1 MSARLPL
8 VLRQLGRPPRP
19 PGPPRRL
26 REPCRAASGSGSQ
39 SGGQEGLSGQQRPQ
53 DGPAWSS
60 QGPGSPAPPARDSI
74 AREVIQN
81 SKEVLHLLQEK
92 NPAFKPVLAIIQAG
106 DENLMQEINQNLAEE
121 AGLNIT
127 HVCLPPD
134 SSEDEII
141 DEILKMNED
150 TRVHGLAL
158 QISEDLFSSKVLNA
172 LNPEKDVDGVT
183 DVNLGK
189 LVRGD
194 AHECFV
200 SPVARAVIELLEK
213 SGASLD
219 GKKILV
225 VGAHGSLD
233 AALQCLFQRRG
244 SMTMNS
250 QWKTPQLQSKLHE
263 ADIVI
268 LGSPKPEE
276 IPLTWIQPGT
286 TVLNCFHD
294 LLSGKL
300 SCSSPRAHLNGLI
313 AEDNLGL
320 LAAALRIQ
328 NMVSSGRRWLREQQ
342 HRRWRLHSLKLQP
355 LSPVPS
361 DIEISRAQTPKA
373 VDILA
378 KEIGLLADEIEIY
391 GKSKAKVR
399 LSLLERLKDQADG
412 KYVLVAGITP
422 TPLGEG
428 KSTVTIGL
436 VQALTAH
443 LNVNS
448 FACLRQPSQGPTFGV
463 KGGAAGGGYA
473 QVIPM
478 EEFNLHLTG
487 DIHAIT
493 AANNLLAAAI
503 DTRILHENTQT
514 DKALY
519 NRLVPLV
526 NGVREFSEIQL
537 ARLKKLGINK
547 TDPSMLTEE
556 EMSKFARLNIDPTT
570 ITWQRVLDTNDRF
583 LRKITIGQAS
593 TEKGYSRQA
602 QFDIAVASEIMAVL
616 ALTDSLKDMK
626 ERLGRMVVASDKNGQ
641 PVTAEDLGVTGA
653 LTVLMK
659 DAIKPNLMQTL
670 EGTPVFVHAGPFAN
684 IAHGNSSVLADKIAL
699 KLVGEEGFV
708 VTEAG
713 FGADIGMEKF
723 FNIKCRASGLVPN
736 VVVLVATVRAL
747 KMHGGGPSVT
757 AGVPLKKEYTEENIQ
772 LVADGCCNLQKQ
784 IQIAQLFG
792 VPVVV
797 ALNVFKTDTRAEI
810 DLVCEL
816 AKRAGAFDAVPCHHW
831 SVGGKGS
838 VDLARAVREA
848 ANKRSRFRFLYDIQL
863 PIVEKIRAIA
873 QSVYGA
879 KDIELSPE
887 AQSKIDRYTQQGFG
901 NLPICMA
908 KTHLSLS
915 HQPERKGVPRDFILP
930 ISDVRA
936 SIGAGFIYPLVG
948 TEARSANDSVSM
960 MCGCIW
966 LSDVKG
972 PPWSQMSTM
981 PGLPT
986 RPCFYD
992 IDLDA
997 ETEQVKGL
1005 F

>member
-1 MSARLPL
+1 
-8 VLRQLGRPPRP
+8 
-19 PGPPRRL
+19 
-26 REPCRAASGSGSQ
+26 
-39 SGGQEGLSGQQRPQ
+39 
-53 DGPAWSS
+53 
-60 QGPGSPAPPARDSI
+60 
-74 AREVIQN
+74 
-81 SKEVLHLLQEK
+81 
-92 NPAFKPVLAIIQAG
+92 
-106 DENLMQEINQNLAEE
+106 MQEINQNLAEE
-121 AGLNIT
+121 TGLNIT
-127 HVCLPPD
+127 HICLPPD
-134 SSEDEII
+134 SSEAEII
-141 DEILKMNED
+141 DEILKINED

-158 QISEDLFSSKVLNA
+158 QISENLFSNKVLNA
-172 LNPEKDVDGVT
+172 LKPEKDVDGVT
-183 DVNLGK
+183 DINLGK

-200 SPVARAVIELLEK
+200 SPVAKAVIELLEK
-213 SGASLD
+213 SVGVNLD

-225 VGAHGSLD
+225 VGAHGSLE
-233 AALQCLFQRRG
+233 AALQCLFQRKG
-244 SMTMNS
+244 SMTMSS
-250 QWKTPQLQSKLHE
+250 QWKTPQLQRKLHE
-263 ADIVI
+263 ADIVV
-268 LGSPKPEE
+268 LGSRKPEE
-276 IPLTWIQPGT
+276 IPLTWIQPGI
-286 TVLNCFHD
+286 TVLNCSHD
-294 LLSGKL
+294 FLSGKVG
-300 SCSSPRAHLNGLI
+300 CGSPRIHFGGLI
-313 AEDNLGL
+313 EEDDVSL

-342 HRRWRLHSLKLQP
+342 HRRWRLHCLKLQP

-361 DIEISRAQTPKA
+361 DIEISRGQTPKA
-373 VDILA
+373 VDVLA

-399 LSLLERLKDQADG
+399 LSVLERLKNQADG

-547 TDPSMLTEE
+547 TDPSTLTEE
-556 EMSKFARLNIDPTT
+556 EVSKFARLDINPST

-583 LRKITIGQAS
+583 LRKITIGQGN
-593 TEKGYSRQA
+593 TEKGYSRQV

-616 ALTDSLKDMK
+616 ALTDSLADMK
-626 ERLGRMVVASDKNGQ
+626 ARLGRMVVATDKSGQ
-641 PVTAEDLGVTGA
+641 PVTADDLGVTGA

-723 FNIKCRASGLVPN
+723 FNIKCRASSLVPN

-816 AKRAGAFDAVPCHHW
+816 AKRAGAFDAVPCYHW

-848 ANKRSRFRFLYDIQL
+848 ASKRSRFQFLYDVQL
-863 PIVEKIRAIA
+863 PVVDKIRTIA
-873 QSVYGA
+873 QAVYGA

-887 AQSKIDRYTQQGFG
+887 AQAKIDRYTQQGFG

-915 HQPERKGVPRDFILP
+915 HEPDKKGVPRDFILP

-948 TEARSANDSVSM
+948 T
-960 MCGCIW
+960 
-966 LSDVKG
+966 
-972 PPWSQMSTM
+972 MSTM

-992 IDLDA
+992 IDLDT